1 MYETLAKRLFVSVF
15 DACVFVKLF
24 GSMDVSSK
32 KGCSLLKSG
41 EKTTDR
47 RERFDARVSR
57 DDDDDDAFLL
67 HHSDEGNIER
77 IHEQQ

>member
-1 MYETLAKRLFVSVF
+1 MSACE
-15 DACVFVKLF
+15 CVFVKLF
-24 GSMDVSSK
+24 GSDVSSK
-32 KGCSLLKSG
+32 KGCSLKSR

-57 DDDDDDAFLL
+57 DDDDDAFLL

>member
-1 MYETLAKRLFVSVF
+1 MR
-15 DACVFVKLF
+15 VFVKRF
-24 GSMDVSSK
+24 GSDKVSSK
-32 KGCSLLKSG
+32 KGCSLKRR
-41 EKTTDR
+41 EKTTDL

-67 HHSDEGNIER
+67 HHSDAGNIEER

>member
-1 MYETLAKRLFVSVF
+1 MR
-15 DACVFVKLF
+15 VFVKRF
-24 GSMDVSSK
+24 GSDVSSK
-32 KGCSLLKSG
+32 KGCFLKSR

>member
-1 MYETLAKRLFVSVF
+1 MR
-15 DACVFVKLF
+15 VFVKRF
-24 GSMDVSSK
+24 GSDVSSK
-32 KGCSLLKSG
+32 KGCSLKSR
-41 EKTTDR
+41 EKTTDDR
-47 RERFDARVSR
+47 RESFDARVSR